1 MGGTRSR
8 PSFPWKA
15 RPDGRC
21 CARSP
26 SPLVLHSITRG
37 IFETIVEQAP
47 LAIEELMNELE
58 AQEEEEEEETSEGE
72 EQDRAVLPGKP
83 PRGETPAPGSGL
95 WWLLP
100 GSLPSSPVLSPRFWP
115 SSQSLFPACCQGDL
129 GNCHPPL
136 TPHPPPAPTVASAAV
151 PSPELHSAPPPLPRA
166 ASPALHPLA
175 GVCPLAPGLCP
186 DPTPYPPW
194 TVPPPTL
201 TLPCSPPLPPPFVSG
216 TSP

>member
-15 RPDGRC
+15 RPDRRP

-83 PRGETPAPGSGL
+83 PRGETPAPGGQCL
-95 WWLLP
+95 AW
-100 GSLPSSPVLSPRFWP
+100 VR
-115 SSQSLFPACCQGDL
+115 
-129 GNCHPPL
+129 PL
-136 TPHPPPAPTVASAAV
+136 VA
-151 PSPELHSAPPPLPRA
+151 
-166 ASPALHPLA
+166 LA
-175 GVCPLAPGLCP
+175 GVPA
-186 DPTPYPPW
+186 
-194 TVPPPTL
+194 
-201 TLPCSPPLPPPFVSG
+201 FVSCPVPSLLAFLPKSVPSVLPG
-216 TSP
+216 